1 MRFSTIPLVLAG
13 TTLGTCCGAS
23 CATQELTSFCL
34 AIQAGAVPLRVVVI
48 SSHQQVSTSDGHNDA
63 ENIVAA
69 MPGPLLAP
77 GFGAM
82 RIDNHTSWEVIKAHH
97 CGGSMRETFSAFA
110 NKVFGFPSGD
120 SKHLQ
125 PNPEHPHH
133 EPGRVSILPWFGSPN
148 DNFADRKDVP
158 MHHGRPMELVPVEPQ
173 TAQEDVGPVRIVH
186 MSGPEDRPR
195 RFHHRH
201 GPFLRRMHFALMA
214 LGPWEGRAV
223 AFVLGESLLATP
235 RWFDA
240 DADIGCGIGVLL
252 RMMWVMGV
260 VLVRAVSSRRSDDNV
275 HEAVAVF
282 DADAEEILVAPPQY
296 TFYPEEKAPVAH
308 DDKA

>member
-13 TTLGTCCGAS
+13 TT
-23 CATQELTSFCL
+23 L

-223 AFVLGESLLATP
+223 AFVLG
-235 RWFDA
+235 
-240 DADIGCGIGVLL
+240 CGIGVLL